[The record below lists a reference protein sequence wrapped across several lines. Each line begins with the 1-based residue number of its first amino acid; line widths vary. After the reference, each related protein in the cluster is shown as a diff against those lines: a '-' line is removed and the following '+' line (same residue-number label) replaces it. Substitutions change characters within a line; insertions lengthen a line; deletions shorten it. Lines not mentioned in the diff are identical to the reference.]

1 MIEPINNPLT
11 RFSSRAENYAKY
23 RPGYPPGVLDILKSE
38 CGLTKG
44 SVVADVGS
52 GTGILAEI
60 LLKNGNLV
68 FGVEPN
74 EAMRVLA
81 EDLLK
86 SYKQFVSVEGSAE
99 TTGLANETVDFIT
112 AAQAFH
118 WFDRAAT
125 KREFQRILRPGGWV
139 VLVWNERR
147 LESTPFLRAYEGLL
161 LNYGVDYQEVR
172 HENVAGKLAEFF
184 APDAFKLVNLDNFQ
198 HFDLAA
204 LQGRVGSAS
213 YTPEPGHPNFA
224 AMASELEEIFN
235 AHSEDGI
242 VTFEYDTRVYYGHL
256 GN

>member
-1 MIEPINNPLT
+1 MTNPLT

-23 RPGYPPGVLDILKSE
+23 RPGYPPGVLDIVRSE
-38 CGLTKG
+38 CDLTED
-44 SVVADVGS
+44 SIVADIGS

-60 LLKNGNLV
+60 LLKNGNRV

-74 EAMRVLA
+74 EAMRVVA
-81 EDLLK
+81 EGLLR

-99 TTGLANETVDFIT
+99 ATTLPNDSVDFVT

-118 WFDRAAT
+118 WFDCEEA

-147 LESTPFLRAYEGLL
+147 LDSTPFLRAYEELL
-161 LNYGVDYQEVR
+161 LRYGTDYHEVR

-184 APDAFKLVNLDNFQ
+184 APGFFKQWNLDNFQ

-213 YTPEPGHPNFA
+213 YTPESGHPNFA
-224 AMASELEEIFN
+224 AMASELEKIFN
-235 AHSEDGI
+235 AHSRDGI

-256 GN
+256 GR